1 MRIRVE
7 QREPG
12 TSPLGFVLMLPLF
25 ALPLGAWAVQ
35 EGWIVFGTCGL
46 KLLLGIPCLTCGATR
61 ATIHL
66 LHGHIGAAVA
76 MQPLIVL
83 AYVALIVWGLVSFV
97 SFALDR
103 RVHITLTA
111 GQNGALKA
119 GLLILP
125 FANWFYLIAAG
136 V

>member
-1 MRIRVE
+1 
-7 QREPG
+7 
-12 TSPLGFVLMLPLF
+12 MLPLF

-35 EGWIVFGTCGL
+35 KGWIVFGTCGL
-46 KLLLGIPCLTCGATR
+46 KALLGIPCFTCGATR

-66 LHGHIGAAVA
+66 LHGHVGAAFT
-76 MQPLIVL
+76 MQPLIIL
-83 AYVALIVWGLVSFV
+83 AYAILGIWGLVSLT

-103 RVHITLTA
+103 RVRITLNSR
-111 GQNGALKA
+111 QHLALKTS
-119 GLLILP
+119 LLILP